1 MRPYS
6 KKVTQLVELMMSLSQ
21 EEANELCKLCATRM
35 TPTAAN
41 GSAKFQP
48 SPVMNRVPFPSPHG
62 IFGGL
67 KTFAGVRPAVN
78 TAPQMNN
85 LLMMLNRM
93 KDAQVESKAEEKK

>member
-6 KKVTQLVELMMSLSQ
+6 NKVKRMVDTMMTLSQ
-21 EEANELCKLCATRM
+21 EEADQLSRICTERM

-41 GSAKFQP
+41 GNINFRPASV
-48 SPVMNRVPFPSPHG
+48 SNRTPFPSPHG

-85 LLMMLNRM
+85 LLMML
-93 KDAQVESKAEEKK
+93 KKVVSV